1 MAYLV
6 HPTIDTALE
15 GGGGRQLCGY
25 NIVKF
30 TFADIDECAST
41 PCENDATCKDGVNSY
56 TCECKDGFTGK
67 NCEQSKGG
75 TK

>member
-1 MAYLV
+1 MQVLV
-6 HPTIDTALE
+6 KRLHY
-15 GGGGRQLCGY
+15 LCGY
-25 NIVKF
+25 NIIEY

-67 NCEQSKGG
+67 NCEQSKCG
-75 TK
+75 KKRISLKPVL